1 MELPFSV
8 DNHFISADKKFSIRS
23 MQIEDFSYV
32 LRIENRVQSHPWKES
47 HFTNCLQIGN
57 DALVVISKNNSEK
70 NQPEEVVAFAIVS
83 VGGGEAELLNIAV
96 APEYQRRGIARY
108 LLENIT
114 VTIHSRAD
122 NLFLEVR
129 RSNLAAIELYE
140 HLQFNQVGE
149 RRNYY
154 PAKNPKAGNR
164 EDALIYALV
173 LSVD

>member
-1 MELPFSV
+1 MELSVRV
-8 DNHFISADKKFSIRS
+8 DNHFIAADKQFSIRR
-23 MQIEDFSYV
+23 MQVEDFPNI
-32 LRIENRVQSHPWKES
+32 LPIENRVQSHPWKES

-57 DALVVISKNNSEK
+57 ETFVVVTGENDSAGK
-70 NQPEEVVAFAIVS
+70 QRAEVIVAFAVVS

-108 LLENIT
+108 LLESI
-114 VTIHSRAD
+114 VAAIKSRAD

-140 HLQFNQVGE
+140 NLQFNQVGE

-154 PAKNPKAGNR
+154 PANNPKAGNR
-164 EDALIYALV
+164 EDALIYALT
-173 LSVD
+173 LI